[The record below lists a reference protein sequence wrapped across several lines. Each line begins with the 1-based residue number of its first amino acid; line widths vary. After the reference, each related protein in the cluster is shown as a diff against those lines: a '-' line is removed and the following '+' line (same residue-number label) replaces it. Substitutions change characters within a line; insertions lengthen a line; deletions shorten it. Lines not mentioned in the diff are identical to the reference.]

1 MVAGKRIA
9 RTLTGGRWFLPLL
22 VGLLVLSALFVVR
35 FRGDFAVLAQHALGR
50 EAAQAEP
57 WQRWAN
63 HYGDLFAML
72 PWGERVGI
80 QVEGARSS
88 GILLT
93 RTADGMVAESRLFL
107 RRAEPG
113 VVLTMS
119 RETAG
124 ELLATVPATEPDA
137 IWQMM
142 KDRLYGRQLTLWSDP
157 DLTRLHEGGYLAFMR
172 AIDTRPPDVPW
183 TAVEALLQ
191 QGAP

>member
-1 MVAGKRIA
+1 MGAGTRLA
-9 RTLTGGRWFLPLL
+9 RALTGGRWFVPLL
-22 VGLLVLSALFVVR
+22 VALLALSGLIAYA
-35 FRGDFAVLAQHALGR
+35 FRGDFAVLAQRALGR
-50 EAAQAEP
+50 EAEQVEP

-63 HYGDLFAML
+63 HYDDLFAML

-80 QVEGARSS
+80 QLEGARSA

-124 ELLATVPATEPDA
+124 ELLASVPATEPDA
-137 IWQMM
+137 IWQMI
-142 KDRLYGRQLTLWSDP
+142 KDRLYGRQITLWSDP
-157 DLTRLHEGGYLAFMR
+157 DMSRLHRSGYLALMR
-172 AIDTRPPDVPW
+172 AVDTRPPGVPW
-183 TAVEALLQ
+183 PAVEALLQ
-191 QGAP
+191 QDGP